1 MRKLIKSSL
10 SVALAAL
17 MSVSML
23 SHAGEAVAEEGS
35 SGVSYNIGYMSEYWY
50 RGVYQAES
58 SVSFGADME
67 MGSMYIGTWWADV
80 DNGVEYDVYAGY
92 NFELMGIPMYA
103 GYTGYF
109 YSDNFDGDYQELNIG
124 GDFGFMSVDAA
135 VNGVYDSVDST
146 SKAITSKGYQHYTI
160 TVPGLM
166 LGMPIDYSYQTFTG
180 ELTGFTHELSYGTTV
195 SGVDVGLTLG
205 KNDETSSPA
214 DGSTNVNT
222 TYANFTLGYS
232 F

>member
-1 MRKLIKSSL
+1 MSKLIKSSL

-50 RGVYQAES
+50 RGVYQSES

-67 MGSMYIGTWWADV
+67 MGNMYIGTWWADV
-80 DNGVEYDVYAGY
+80 DKGVEYDIYAGY
-92 NFELMGIPMYA
+92 NFELMGVPMYA

-135 VNGVYDSVDST
+135 VNGVYDSVS
-146 SKAITSKGYQHYTI
+146 SGSITTQGYQHYTI
-160 TVPGLM
+160 TVPGMM
-166 LGMPIDYSYQTFTG
+166 LGLPLDYSYQTFTG
-180 ELTGFTHELSYGTTV
+180 ELTGFTHEISYGTTV

-205 KNDETSSPA
+205 RNSDDSTGDA
-214 DGSTNVNT
+214 DNKDT

>member
-1 MRKLIKSSL
+1 MSKLIKSSL

-50 RGVYQAES
+50 RGVYQSES

-67 MGSMYIGTWWADV
+67 MGNMYIGTWWADV
-80 DNGVEYDVYAGY
+80 DKGVEYDIYAGY
-92 NFELMGIPMYA
+92 NFELMGVPMYA

-135 VNGVYDSVDST
+135 VNGVYDSVS
-146 SKAITSKGYQHYTI
+146 SGSITTQGYQHYTI
-160 TVPGLM
+160 TVPGMM
-166 LGMPIDYSYQTFTG
+166 LGLPLDYSYQTFTG
-180 ELTGFTHELSYGTTV
+180 ELTGFTHEISYGTTV

-205 KNDETSSPA
+205 RNSDDSTGSA
-214 DGSTNVNT
+214 DNVDT

>member
-1 MRKLIKSSL
+1 MSKLIKSSL

-67 MGSMYIGTWWADV
+67 MGNMYIGTWWADV
-80 DNGVEYDVYAGY
+80 DQGVEYDIYAGY
-92 NFELMGIPMYA
+92 NFELMGVPMYA

-135 VNGVYDSVDST
+135 VNGVYDSVSNG
-146 SKAITSKGYQHYTI
+146 SITTQGYQHYTI
-160 TVPGLM
+160 TVPGMMMGLP
-166 LGMPIDYSYQTFTG
+166 LDYSYQTFAG
-180 ELTGFTHELSYGTTV
+180 ELTGFTHEISYGTTV

-205 KNDETSSPA
+205 KNSDDST
-214 DGSTNVNT
+214 GSAANKDT

>member
-67 MGSMYIGTWWADV
+67 MGSMYIGTWMADV
-80 DNGVEYDVYAGY
+80 DQGIEYDFYAGY

-124 GDFGFMSVDAA
+124 GDFGFMSLDAA

-146 SKAITSKGYQHYTI
+146 SKAITSQGYQHYTI

-166 LGMPIDYSYQTFTG
+166 MGMPIDYSYRH
-180 ELTGFTHELSYGTTV
+180 LLV
-195 SGVDVGLTLG
+195 S
-205 KNDETSSPA
+205 
-214 DGSTNVNT
+214 
-222 TYANFTLGYS
+222 
-232 F
+232 

>member
-1 MRKLIKSSL
+1 MKKLIRSSL

-17 MSVSML
+17 MSVSMVAH
-23 SHAGEAVAEEGS
+23 SGDGVAEEGSS

-67 MGSMYIGTWWADV
+67 VGNYYIGTWWADV
-80 DNGVEYDVYAGY
+80 DQGVEYDIYAGY

-135 VNGVYDSVDST
+135 VNGVYDSVS
-146 SKAITSKGYQHYTI
+146 SGSITSQGYQHYTI
-160 TVPGLM
+160 TVPGMMMGLP
-166 LGMPIDYSYQTFTG
+166 LDYSYQTFTG
-180 ELTGFTHELSYGTTV
+180 ELTGFTHEVSYSTTV

-205 KNDETSSPA
+205 KNSDDST
-214 DGSTNVNT
+214 GSAANKDT
-222 TYANFTLGYS
+222 TYANFSLGYS

>member
-1 MRKLIKSSL
+1 MSKLIKSSL

-50 RGVYQAES
+50 RGVYQSES

-67 MGSMYIGTWWADV
+67 MGNMYIGTWWADV
-80 DNGVEYDVYAGY
+80 DKGVEYDIYAGY
-92 NFELMGIPMYA
+92 NFELMGVPMYA

-135 VNGVYDSVDST
+135 VNGVYDSVS
-146 SKAITSKGYQHYTI
+146 SGSITTQGYQHYTI
-160 TVPGLM
+160 TVPGMM
-166 LGMPIDYSYQTFTG
+166 LGLPLDYSYQTFTG
-180 ELTGFTHELSYGTTV
+180 ELTGFTHEVSYGTTV

-205 KNDETSSPA
+205 RNSDDST
-214 DGSTNVNT
+214 GSAANKDT

>member
-1 MRKLIKSSL
+1 MKKLIRSSL

-17 MSVSML
+17 MSVSMMAH
-23 SHAGEAVAEEGS
+23 SGDGVAEEGSS

-67 MGSMYIGTWWADV
+67 VGNYYIGTWWADV
-80 DNGVEYDVYAGY
+80 DQGVEYDIYAGY

-135 VNGVYDSVDST
+135 VNGVYDSVS
-146 SKAITSKGYQHYTI
+146 SGSITSQGYQHYTI
-160 TVPGLM
+160 TVPGMMMGLP
-166 LGMPIDYSYQTFTG
+166 LDYSYQTFTG
-180 ELTGFTHELSYGTTV
+180 ELTGFTHEVSYSTTV

-205 KNDETSSPA
+205 KNSDDST
-214 DGSTNVNT
+214 GSAANKDT
-222 TYANFTLGYS
+222 TYANFSLGYS

>member
-1 MRKLIKSSL
+1 MKKLIRSSL

-17 MSVSML
+17 MSVSMMAH
-23 SHAGEAVAEEGS
+23 SGDGVAEEGSS

-67 MGSMYIGTWWADV
+67 LGNYYIGTWWADV
-80 DNGVEYDVYAGY
+80 DQGVEYDIYAGY

-135 VNGVYDSVDST
+135 VNGVYDSVS
-146 SKAITSKGYQHYTI
+146 SGSITSQGYQHYTI
-160 TVPGLM
+160 TVPGMMMGLP
-166 LGMPIDYSYQTFTG
+166 LDYSYQTFTG
-180 ELTGFTHELSYGTTV
+180 ELTGFTHEVSYSTTV

-205 KNDETSSPA
+205 KNSDDST
-214 DGSTNVNT
+214 GSAANKDT
-222 TYANFTLGYS
+222 TYANFSLGYS

>member
-1 MRKLIKSSL
+1 MSKLIKSSL

-50 RGVYQAES
+50 RGVYQSES

-67 MGSMYIGTWWADV
+67 MGNMYIGTWWADV
-80 DNGVEYDVYAGY
+80 DKGVEYDIYAGY
-92 NFELMGIPMYA
+92 NFELMGVPMYA

-109 YSDNFDGDYQELNIG
+109 YSDNFDGDYQELNVG

-135 VNGVYDSVDST
+135 VNGVYDSVS
-146 SKAITSKGYQHYTI
+146 SGSITTQGYQHYTI
-160 TVPGLM
+160 TVPGMM
-166 LGMPIDYSYQTFTG
+166 LGLPLDYSYQTFTG
-180 ELTGFTHELSYGTTV
+180 ELTGFTHEISYGTTV

-205 KNDETSSPA
+205 RNSDDSTGDA
-214 DGSTNVNT
+214 DNKDT

>member
-135 VNGVYDSVDST
+135 VNGVYDSIDSE
-146 SKAITSKGYQHYTI
+146 SKAITALIPVIIGIILLLVNKGVKNENKALAHVAVLLTFLI
-160 TVPGLM
+160 LLGL
-166 LGMPIDYSYQTFTG
+166 I
-180 ELTGFTHELSYGTTV
+180 
-195 SGVDVGLTLG
+195 
-205 KNDETSSPA
+205 KR
-214 DGSTNVNT
+214 
-222 TYANFTLGYS
+222 
-232 F
+232 

>member
-1 MRKLIKSSL
+1 MKKLIKSSL

-17 MSVSML
+17 LSVSMMAH
-23 SHAGEAVAEEGS
+23 SGDGVAEEGS
-35 SGVSYNIGYMSEYWY
+35 SSGISYNIGYMSEYWY

-67 MGSMYIGTWWADV
+67 MGNIYIGTWWADV
-80 DNGVEYDVYAGY
+80 DQGVEYDIYAGY

-135 VNGVYDSVDST
+135 VNGVYDSVSNG
-146 SKAITSKGYQHYTI
+146 SITTQGYQHYTI
-160 TVPGLM
+160 TVPGMMMGLP
-166 LGMPIDYSYQTFTG
+166 LDYSYQTFAG
-180 ELTGFTHELSYGTTV
+180 ELTGFTHEISYGTTV

-205 KNDETSSPA
+205 KNSDDST
-214 DGSTNVNT
+214 GSAANKDT